1 MPPPKNMGA
10 VPLCN
15 NRFVRARTVWFSKK
29 MVPPSTDMP
38 RVLCL
43 KGFWAFCV
51 RTDVSHCFHS
61 ASTEA
66 DLTTGV
72 ANLAARTAVS
82 PKNGERFTEN
92 SERFSE
98 NGERFILATAVSYS
112 GTANTATATAI
123 PCAGTAISRTY
134 IICERVV
141 KRSWNVL
148 NAPSPPQSLYLLGF
162 RQIRERWN
170 LFFENQ
176 FSLLAQWMASREN
189 KL

>member
-1 MPPPKNMGA
+1 
-10 VPLCN
+10 
-15 NRFVRARTVWFSKK
+15 
-29 MVPPSTDMP
+29 MVPHSTETP
-38 RVLCL
+38 RVLYL

-82 PKNGERFTEN
+82 PKNAERFTEN

-134 IICERVV
+134 LMCERVV
-141 KRSWNVL
+141 KRSWNVGS
-148 NAPSPPQSLYLLGF
+148 APVCPRALCLQGF
-162 RQIRERWN
+162 QQICERWS